1 MARVDVLLA
10 SHDGARWIEAQLAS
24 ILDQRG
30 VDVRVVVSDD
40 ASRDGTRELV
50 ERIAATDERVVLLPP
65 GRFGSARANFLRLI
79 READVSGAD
88 AVAFSDQDDV
98 WHLDRLER
106 QLPELARADATS
118 GNVTAVYPNR
128 RVLIE
133 KHHPQRRLD
142 FVCES
147 AGPGSTFVLSP
158 AAFGRVREVVDA
170 DRRVDEVAQH
180 DWLVYAI
187 VRAAGMRWSITS
199 DSLLDYRQHGGN
211 VVGANVGIHSAL
223 SRLQQLRSGD
233 FRRDAARVARV
244 AADVADGEL
253 HAELAHVADLLER
266 NDAAARR
273 ELVELAPQLRR
284 RPREQQVLRAAI
296 RLGSW

>member
-1 MARVDVLLA
+1 MLLA
-10 SHDGARWIEAQLAS
+10 SHDGERWIEPQLAS

-30 VDVRVVVSDD
+30 VDVRVLVSDD
-40 ASRDGTRELV
+40 ASRDATADILARHAAQDD
-50 ERIAATDERVVLLPP
+50 RIVLLPP

-79 READVSGAD
+79 RDADVDGAD

-98 WHLDRLER
+98 WHAGRLER
-106 QLPELARADATS
+106 QLPELLAADATS

-158 AAFGRVREVVDA
+158 AAFARVREVVRSDE
-170 DRRVDEVAQH
+170 RVDAVAAH

-187 VRAAGMRWSITS
+187 VRAAGMRWTITP
-199 DSLLDYRQHGGN
+199 DSLLDYRQHGAN
-211 VVGANVGIHSAL
+211 VTGANVGLQSAL
-223 SRLQQLRSGD
+223 TRLQQLRSGG
-233 FRRDAARVARV
+233 FRLDAARVARIG
-244 AADVADGEL
+244 ADVASAPLRD
-253 HAELAHVADLLER
+253 ELAHVADLMER

-273 ELVELAPQLRR
+273 ELVGLAPQLRR
-284 RPREQQVLRAAI
+284 RPREQRLLRSAI
-296 RLGSW
+296 RSRLW